1 MGLADLLIPI
11 ILWIIYIIWS
21 FLFGKEKAR
30 EIVDDLEII
39 QSGKTK
45 HDWGS

>member
-1 MGLADLLIPI
+1 MGLVEMLIPV
-11 ILWIIYIIWS
+11 ILWVIYILWS

-30 EIVDDLEII
+30 EIVDDLQEISG
-39 QSGKTK
+39 SGKK